1 MGLCVSS
8 YIYHKESTILNGGNY
23 THRRLRLPKV
33 PKYLPQVPKK
43 RISLAVIIPYM
54 DGMGY
59 NFLWVALSYG
69 RKRRFPD
76 FADLCDGSR
85 RQGFF
90 LEDIEEV
97 VDFQTQILSATVVT
111 VTIYN
116 WLVDSTHKKNMSQNG
131 NLPQI
136 GVNIKNI
143 KKYLKPPPR

>member
-1 MGLCVSS
+1 
-8 YIYHKESTILNGGNY
+8 
-23 THRRLRLPKV
+23 
-33 PKYLPQVPKK
+33 
-43 RISLAVIIPYM
+43 
-54 DGMGY
+54 MGY